1 MGAPQIVAKGMNL
14 VAARIREIAAE
25 HQVPLL
31 EAPPL
36 ARALYRHAE
45 IGDQI
50 PAQLYAAV
58 AEVLAYVYQL
68 RRFVAGA
75 DRNQLPPQAPAALA
89 VPAEMDPGPA
99 A

>member
-1 MGAPQIVAKGMNL
+1 MGVIAQ
-14 VAARIREIAAE
+14 RIKALGAE
-25 HQVPLL
+25 HGVPLL

-45 IGDQI
+45 IDDEI
-50 PAQLYAAV
+50 PGALYGAV

-68 RRFVAGA
+68 SRWRSLGGEYPM
-75 DRNQLPPQAPAALA
+75 PPRDVRVPPELA
-89 VPAEMDPGPA
+89 VPAEA